1 MATNMRRALP
11 FLLAI
16 GGCASSVPGADDG
29 RTPPSGDSQPEA
41 DDETQPESGASVT
54 AAKKGDADVW
64 PPFGKLAIEPLPTT
78 ADGIPILQ
86 VATSRGARRGEVLWI
101 PKDALALD
109 SLPQM
114 EASDGRTSYLV
125 VDKGSSIL
133 ARSSDVHEGIL
144 AHYGI
149 ESGGCGGMRNGH
161 IVLSGIITSNR
172 DENVVRIDGN
182 GTRTQTT
189 QKKKVQITVSIDR
202 DGRETIRELPDTIG
216 IDDDCRVWV
225 GEDDTFLLATSSFV
239 LFDGTKFVKTD
250 GMGLGWSPSRTTL
263 GSMHGKRFCFA
274 NCNGT
279 EEKETD
285 ALTLPLREA
294 LGVRYGGN
302 DEWAALDGWIAGVA
316 GKRAVRAGKDGRIE
330 SLDGLPD
337 SSMLNGSLD
346 LALLP
351 DGGVVIGLKYR
362 FREYVVWKAG
372 ERRATP
378 VRTLELGDVIAN
390 ASPTVL
396 VRGLANPIPEAKASA
411 VLLGTSIG
419 VGVGG
424 STYGYRALQS
434 SKAAHAA
441 RFARAK
447 AVLGKGG
454 KLVGAHEAVVD
465 LECGAFVRSPLGWED
480 VGVKDW
486 IPPKLPALHAKA
498 VTKPAKCTPLDEVSA
513 VPGVPD
519 LLLARSGKTLLAA
532 WLPPPLPLPRGEDP
546 RREFVPPAK
555 APKPEPQRPRPG
567 VSWFEIGTAD
577 DVHGDDGIADPG
589 GDTAIAHGSWQS
601 AGGAIVEVDGV
612 QILFL
617 PRGAVTLPPG
627 TTPMAVSHERLQAWG
642 AQGSKLVECTTTC
655 RVHDPG
661 VKDDIVAV
669 VPRTETT
676 VILGFADGRL
686 GAYTPRATGGTAVKQ
701 HDLAAALTKALE
713 RAPVE

>member
-1 MATNMRRALP
+1 MPANMRTLLLLVAL
-11 FLLAI
+11 
-16 GGCASSVPGADDG
+16 GGCASSVPGAEDG
-29 RTPPSGDSQPEA
+29 QTPPSSGADGDPDEPVQPK
-41 DDETQPESGASVT
+41 PSASVT
-54 AAKKGDADVW
+54 PAKPGA
-64 PPFGKLAIEPLPTT
+64 PLPFGKLEAKALPKTE
-78 ADGIPILQ
+78 DGIPILT
-86 VATSRGARRGEVLWI
+86 VSTKAAAKTGEVVWI

-109 SLPQM
+109 SLPQL
-114 EASDGRTSYLV
+114 EASDGESSYLV

-133 ARSSDVHEGIL
+133 VRGSEVHEGIL
-144 AHYGI
+144 ARFGV
-149 ESGGCGGMRNGH
+149 ESGGCGGMRHGE

-182 GTRTQTT
+182 GNRTNTT

-216 IDDDCRVWV
+216 TEDDCRVWV
-225 GEDDTFLLATSSFV
+225 GDKGEFLLAASSFV
-239 LFDGTKFVKTD
+239 LFDGTKFAKLD
-250 GMGLGWSPSRTTL
+250 GPGLGWAPSRTTI
-263 GSMHGKRFCFA
+263 GSVHGKRFCFRF
-274 NCNGT
+274 CNDT

-302 DEWAALDGWIAGVA
+302 DEWAALEGWIAGVA
-316 GKRAVRAGKDGRIE
+316 ATKAVRANKDGKI
-330 SLDGLPD
+330 STLDGVPS
-337 SSMLNGSLD
+337 SSMLNGSQD
-346 LALLP
+346 IALLP
-351 DGGVVIGLKYR
+351 DGGVVIGLAYR

-372 ERRATP
+372 ERTATP
-378 VRTLELGDVIAN
+378 VRKLDAGDVIAN

-396 VRGLANPIPEAKASA
+396 VRGLGNPIPEAKASA
-411 VLLGTSIG
+411 VLLGKSIG
-419 VGVGG
+419 MGVGG
-424 STYGYRALQS
+424 STYGYSAMQS

-465 LECGAFVRSPLGWED
+465 LACGAFVRSPLGWED

-519 LLLARSGKTLLAA
+519 LLLARSGKKLLAA

-546 RREFVPPAK
+546 RREFMPPTK
-555 APKPEPQRPRPG
+555 APKPEKQRPRPG
-567 VSWFEIGTAD
+567 VTWFEVGTAD
-577 DVHGDDGIADPG
+577 DVQGDDGIVDPG
-589 GDTAIAHGSWQS
+589 GDTRIAHGSWQS
-601 AGGAIVEVDGV
+601 AGAAIVEVDGAE
-612 QILFL
+612 ILFL
-617 PRGAVTLPPG
+617 RNGAVTLPKG
-627 TTPMAVSHERLQAWG
+627 TTPMAVSHGEALRVWG
-642 AQGSKLVECTTTC
+642 ARGHELVECTSTC
-655 RVHDPG
+655 RVLDPG

-669 VPRTETT
+669 VPRNDTT
-676 VILGFADGRL
+676 VVLGFADGRM
-686 GAYTPRATGGTAVKQ
+686 GVYTPPATGGTAVKQ
-701 HDLAAALTKALE
+701 HDLAAALAGALA